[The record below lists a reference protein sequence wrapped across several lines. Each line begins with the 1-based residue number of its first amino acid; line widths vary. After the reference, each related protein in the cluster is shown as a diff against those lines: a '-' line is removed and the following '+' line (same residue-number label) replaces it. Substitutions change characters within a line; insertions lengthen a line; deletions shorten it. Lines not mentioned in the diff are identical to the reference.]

1 MLAYL
6 LQGIQIGLGLALLV
20 GPIIVLLIQLS
31 LEEGTLSSVFAGL
44 GIWFS
49 DFLFIMAAHFG
60 LGKLRALIDN
70 PHFEETVGTIGG
82 VVLIIVGISMYL
94 RRPVEFEKK
103 DLEKRPPNYWMSF
116 IKGFGINTFNPFP
129 VFFWSA
135 VSVGIVYEEQL
146 NSNETIVLY
155 IGIIGTIIITDAIKI
170 GAARYL
176 RNWMTLEHTRWVQR
190 LGAVALMLFGVIM
203 WIRVWF

>member
-1 MLAYL
+1 MTAYF

-44 GIWFS
+44 GIWVS

-60 LGKLRALIDN
+60 LGKLRLLIDN
-70 PHFEETVGTIGG
+70 PHFEEIIGTVGGI
-82 VVLIIVGISMYL
+82 VLIVVGISMYL
-94 RRPVEFEKK
+94 RRPIEFGEK
-103 DLEKRPPNYWMSF
+103 LEKRPANYWLSF

-135 VSVGIVYEEQL
+135 VSVGVVYEEQL
-146 NSNETIVLY
+146 NSNETLVLY
-155 IGIIGTIIITDAIKI
+155 AGIIGTVILTDVIKI

-176 RNWMTLEHTRWVQR
+176 RRWMTIKHTRLVQR
-190 LGAVALMLFGVIM
+190 IGAVALMLFGVVL
-203 WIRVWF
+203 WIQVWV